1 MVLISECQ
9 KRGGGGKTLLTLNMS
24 GGGVC
29 CNFETGATDC
39 MVSKDIITK
48 AMVDANLIFQNGSH
62 FKMSTDCMVS
72 KDKVGM
78 SDGEGGDISHTQEVG
93 GTSSTLNTSGDW
105 GFVNSETET
114 TDCMVSEDVISNLT
128 LQNGSDIR
136 LLADGNLGILMELM
150 RKSDQDF
157 LEQVLALL
165 FLLIAEVGVNKWIFS
180 SPSFSLH
187 QQVLVSF
194 RYRRRGGACV
204 FRCDVVLFHRKV
216 RVQMFYAPGEGL
228 QGYCDRGMLWM
239 KDVDEDNVESS
250 VTEEE
255 EEVTDEK
262 GLVDDERQSDL
273 SVSSREATDSYAAVH
288 NVGSSMQ
295 MRR

>member
-1 MVLISECQ
+1 MVQVSNIYKKLVDCFFQKGYEFSDNVTVTAVDGGANLIFQNGSYIKISKAMVDANLIFQNGSHFKMSKSMVDGDANFIIQDGSDIRMSE
-9 KRGGGGKTLLTLNMS
+9 RGGGKTLLTLNMS

-29 CNFETGATDC
+29 YNFETGATDC
-39 MVSKDIITK
+39 MVSKDKITK

-136 LLADGNLGILMELM
+136 LLAEGNLGILMELM

-180 SPSFSLH
+180 SPSPSFSLH
-187 QQVLVSF
+187 QQILVSF
-194 RYRRRGGACV
+194 RYRGRGGACV

-216 RVQMFYAPGEGL
+216 
-228 QGYCDRGMLWM
+228 
-239 KDVDEDNVESS
+239 
-250 VTEEE
+250 
-255 EEVTDEK
+255 
-262 GLVDDERQSDL
+262 
-273 SVSSREATDSYAAVH
+273 
-288 NVGSSMQ
+288 
-295 MRR
+295 